1 VRALK
6 IFVIDCPEMNFSTF
20 LRLSPSIIF
29 PHLKFMSK
37 IDFVF
42 YYKYHIFTLMA
53 KCDRHI
59 WDTQDNE
66 WCWKCDELTD
76 NERMQ
81 NTKKMKVIFL
91 DNDGVICLSNNWG
104 GRTKKWAKHRSANP
118 ESSNLLGKAPVDVR
132 FDDFDKK
139 SIKILNEIL
148 EETGA
153 EIVVSSDWRFHA
165 TLEELGGY
173 YLSQGISK
181 KPIGFT
187 KKLGQ
192 FQEPENF
199 PWSRQWNL
207 EQSRSLEILQ
217 YLKDHSEVTNWVAID
232 DLNMGIPQTHESWG
246 EMEMDWGLTNFVLTP
261 KSSEGIKQTGI
272 KDKIIK
278 LLNDDYTT
286 SDI

>member
-1 VRALK
+1 
-6 IFVIDCPEMNFSTF
+6 
-20 LRLSPSIIF
+20 
-29 PHLKFMSK
+29 
-37 IDFVF
+37 
-42 YYKYHIFTLMA
+42 
-53 KCDRHI
+53 
-59 WDTQDNE
+59 
-66 WCWKCDELTD
+66 
-76 NERMQ
+76 
-81 NTKKMKVIFL
+81 MKVIFL

-118 ESSNLLGKAPVDVR
+118 ESSKLLSEAPVDVR
-132 FDDFDKK
+132 FDNFDKK
-139 SIKILNEIL
+139 SIEILNEIL

-165 TLEELGGY
+165 TLEELGEY

-192 FQEPENF
+192 FQKPENF
-199 PWSRQWNL
+199 PWLRQWDL

-217 YLKDHSEVTNWVAID
+217 YLKDHPEVTEWVAVD

-278 LLNDDYTT
+278 ILNDAKDNDKGD
-286 SDI
+286 S